1 MNLKQSLSSKRT
13 NTRCIYLENM
23 ISISVIVLSFACL
36 CSQSP
41 TAMAF
46 SSEVFGWTTPLR
58 CCRSNFLQQLIFVS
72 ERGNSQSRELRMT
85 SPDFEDEETNK
96 FHEQARLN
104 QNCHRT
110 GRKRALLRKYSRA
123 IALSTTLIYGPMAST
138 PFARRSFIGCSNA
151 HAASSTTKLVPSSG
165 NVYNFQDFKDVK
177 KKLSLAPGANVQA
190 YEEILER
197 VAVEG
202 DDALQGMKPGEMEA
216 ALTIGGTSVES
227 GESTAKE
234 TGKKKI
240 QNKQSKKQKVSEW
253 ESDEFGFGDDDD
265 DDADSGVL
273 TMGSSASSPSKI
285 KGKVPL
291 ASGDNAG
298 KGDVVVTDKM
308 AYNNYQAALSKT
320 DHMKTIKKGAFY
332 SIFPVFVITMI
343 RGQVRAYR
351 EKKKVKR
358 GLALFEQEKKDYIEE
373 RKKQGNKGEDDD
385 DDDDDDDQDDKPKDN
400 KKGKK

>member
-1 MNLKQSLSSKRT
+1 
-13 NTRCIYLENM
+13 
-23 ISISVIVLSFACL
+23 
-36 CSQSP
+36 
-41 TAMAF
+41 
-46 SSEVFGWTTPLR
+46 
-58 CCRSNFLQQLIFVS
+58 
-72 ERGNSQSRELRMT
+72 MT
-85 SPDFEDEETNK
+85 SSDFDDEKMNK

-110 GRKRALLRKYSRA
+110 GRKRALLRKYSKA
-123 IALSTTLIYGPMAST
+123 IALSTTLIYGPMTSA
-138 PFARRSFIGCSNA
+138 PFARRSFIGSSNA
-151 HAASSTTKLVPSSG
+151 HAAASTTSLVPSSG
-165 NVYNFQDFKDVK
+165 NAYNFQDFKDVK

-216 ALTIGGTSVES
+216 ALTIGKTSVDS
-227 GESTAKE
+227 GESAAKE

-240 QNKQSKKQKVSEW
+240 QKKQSKKQQVSEW
-253 ESDEFGFGDDDD
+253 ESDEFGFGEDDDD
-265 DDADSGVL
+265 DIDSGVL
-273 TMGSSASSPSKI
+273 KIGSSASSPSEV
-285 KGKVPL
+285 KGKAPSV
-291 ASGDNAG
+291 SGDNSG

-308 AYNNYQAALSKT
+308 AYNNYQAALNRK

-343 RGQVRAYR
+343 RGQVRAYI

-373 RKKQGNKGEDDD
+373 RKKQGSKGEDD
-385 DDDDDDDQDDKPKDN
+385 DDDDDDDQDDKSKDN